1 VIPFGREEDRMR
13 VERSRIVLLG
23 GGLAAAASWALGLRA
38 HAGTAAAPV
47 VTVYKT
53 PT

>member
-1 VIPFGREEDRMR
+1 MR
-13 VERSRIVLLG
+13 VERSRIVLLAG
-23 GGLAAAASWALGLRA
+23 GFAAAVSWVVGLRPLA
-38 HAGTAAAPV
+38 RAATAPV

>member
-1 VIPFGREEDRMR
+1 MS

-23 GGLAAAASWALGLRA
+23 GGLAAAVSWAVGLRA
-38 HAGTAAAPV
+38 YAGTAAPV